1 MHGFRT
7 LNGLL
12 LGIALITPVALRAE
26 DEKKTTTT
34 TTTTTTSKRY
44 YDSEEKDYHSWSPT
58 EDRAYRVYLGEV
70 HRDYVQFPKVKVV
83 EQREYFKWR
92 HGHPDSVIVKTE
104 RTENHPDSVT
114 VKTER
119 TEEREK

>member
-1 MHGFRT
+1 MHGFRI

-12 LGIALITPVALRAE
+12 LGIALVAPVALRA
-26 DEKKTTTT
+26 DEKTTTT

-44 YDSEEKDYHSWSPT
+44 YDTTEKDYHVWSKD
-58 EDRAYRVYLGEV
+58 EDRAYRLYLGEV
-70 HRDYVQFPKVKVV
+70 HRDYVEFPKVKVV

-104 RTENHPDSVT
+104 RTEEHPDSVV
-114 VKTER
+114 VKTEK
-119 TEEREK
+119 TEEKEK

>member
-1 MHGFRT
+1 MHGFRI

-12 LGIALITPVALRAE
+12 LGIALIAPVALRA
-26 DEKKTTTT
+26 DEK

-44 YDSEEKDYHSWSPT
+44 YDTTEKDYHVWSKD
-58 EDRAYRVYLGEV
+58 EDRAYRLYLGEV
-70 HRDYVQFPKVKVV
+70 HRDYVEFPKVKVV

-104 RTENHPDSVT
+104 RTEEHPDSVV
-114 VKTER
+114 VKTEK
-119 TEEREK
+119 TEEKDK

>member
-12 LGIALITPVALRAE
+12 LGIALIAPVALRAE

-34 TTTTTTSKRY
+34 TSKR
-44 YDSEEKDYHSWSPT
+44 YDSEEKDYRAWSPT
-58 EDRAYRVYLGEV
+58 EDRAYCVYLGEV
-70 HRDYVQFPKVKVV
+70 HRDYVEFPKVKVV

-92 HGHPDSVIVKTE
+92 HGHPDTVIIKT
-104 RTENHPDSVT
+104 
-114 VKTER
+114 
-119 TEEREK
+119 TEEK

>member
-1 MHGFRT
+1 MHGFRI

-12 LGIALITPVALRAE
+12 LGIALISPVALLA
-26 DEKKTTTT
+26 DEKNEKTTTT

-44 YDSEEKDYHSWSPT
+44 YDSNEKDYHVWST
-58 EDRAYRVYLGEV
+58 DEDRAYRVYLGEV
-70 HRDYVQFPKVKVV
+70 HRDYVEFPKVKVV

-104 RTENHPDSVT
+104 RTEE
-114 VKTER
+114 KEK
-119 TEEREK
+119 EEKEK

>member
-12 LGIALITPVALRAE
+12 LGIALIAPVALRAE

-34 TTTTTTSKRY
+34 TSKR

-70 HRDYVQFPKVKVV
+70 HRDYVEFPKVKVV

-92 HGHPDSVIVKTE
+92 HGHPDSV
-104 RTENHPDSVT
+104 T

-119 TEEREK
+119 TEEKEK

>member
-7 LNGLL
+7 LSGLL
-12 LGIALITPVALRAE
+12 LGVALIAPVALRAE
-26 DEKKTTTT
+26 DEKKTTT

-70 HRDYVQFPKVKVV
+70 HRDYVEFPKVKVV

-119 TEEREK
+119 TEEKEK